1 MQSGETEIISS
12 RPAWPVVVGSC
23 ASPLQVRG
31 AWCASES
38 RRVSMCTALRAN
50 ATTGRALLQPGACK
64 PQSVGLNPGVLHPA
78 FTLLAVAQP
87 DSTSHSFAQES
98 TTIPDPVAFPL
109 QHRGCTLAQSL
120 VVLSSLVCVAH
131 CVVCISLRSNRTKR
145 IPLPVLHTYTCQ
157 KQSRNRAERNTS
169 SFSADY
175 LFTFFLFFS
184 FSFLTNPRLTCPF
197 RRDSLRKAK
206 IHRNPT
212 N

>member
-1 MQSGETEIISS
+1 MHVPRRLRRSLNQSQKGSSTCVNHHTPEEEKMQMQSGETEIISS
-12 RPAWPVVVGSC
+12 RPAWPRRRGLLRV
-23 ASPLQVRG
+23 PLAG

-109 QHRGCTLAQSL
+109 T
-120 VVLSSLVCVAH
+120 
-131 CVVCISLRSNRTKR
+131 ISWL
-145 IPLPVLHTYTCQ
+145 YTCTIPCCVLQ
-157 KQSRNRAERNTS
+157 
-169 SFSADY
+169 
-175 LFTFFLFFS
+175 
-184 FSFLTNPRLTCPF
+184 PRLRCPLC
-197 RRDSLRKAK
+197 RLHLVA
-206 IHRNPT
+206 IEPNQANPASSST
-212 N
+212 YVHMSKTVVQ